1 MSPQTCLIKSGAAH
15 DPPSLGSLA
24 ILDPV
29 RAENFAR
36 TWLLAA
42 YCPPWLSAYRV
53 QVVGRR
59 NPARRTMARCDSAA
73 PTTEQ
78 IASGTSS
85 SCYAMHAIFRFT
97 RYIAD
102 LELRTHH
109 SGLNNQVPPAKQVCA
124 NRHRNHTLKLRFR
137 LSASLV
143 VFFSANGLRVEA
155 RERTL

>member
-1 MSPQTCLIKSGAAH
+1 MSPPTCLIKSGAAH

-42 YCPPWLSAYRV
+42 DCPPWLSAYRV

-59 NPARRTMARCDSAA
+59 NPASRTMASA
-73 PTTEQ
+73 EMRL
-78 IASGTSS
+78 SGSD
-85 SCYAMHAIFRFT
+85 YRADRVRHVLAMHAILRFT

-102 LELRTHH
+102 LKLRTHH
-109 SGLNNQVPPAKQVCA
+109 SGLNNQ
-124 NRHRNHTLKLRFR
+124 LRFR

-155 RERTL
+155 GERALMWLALRLPDIGSVGGT